1 MARADAKKDEVEKD
15 GRSQERAKRLALE
28 RASSK
33 AVQSLKGGMTILSP
47 EEQVQW
53 AEKLIPRAKVPLVH
67 KSEDEGKRGV
77 ERTHGESKRPA
88 KEARRA
94 KTKALWPVF
103 VLPLS
108 VDRAPAARGPNTFGN
123 CSAVGKLSAR
133 A

>member
-67 KSEDEGKRGV
+67 KSEDEGKQGWKGARG
-77 ERTHGESKRPA
+77 RKRPA